1 MTTGA
6 STTPAVH
13 IVVTCT
19 NRKQVSVPDQLRLGS
34 LRERSQR
41 DRFAAWTRR
50 LTADEPTI
58 PARDLY
64 GGEHWRI
71 ATTLPALAGRS
82 AQLSVCSA
90 GYGLVGVDTMLNP
103 YAATFS
109 TGTSDSV
116 GSAQTELQ
124 QWWQRLADWPG
135 PRAGEPRSFVEL
147 AKLDPQASIVAVMS
161 EAYLR
166 ACAQDLLQAAAHLA
180 DPDGFAVIGP
190 PRPGTALE
198 ELLVPVT
205 ARLRPVVGGS
215 LHALHVRA
223 ASYLLSGIER
233 GAVSRKRLLETAR
246 RATEAAPVDT
256 SRRAPGARLSDE
268 EVREFIRQRVS
279 AGRPSATV
287 LLRVLRQAGMSCEQS
302 RFKRLYQ
309 ETVGQEGVL

>member
-1 MTTGA
+1 MTAGA
-6 STTPAVH
+6 STPPAVH

-19 NRKQVSVPDQLRLGS
+19 NRKQVSVPDHLRLGN
-34 LRERSQR
+34 LRGRSQR
-41 DRFAAWTRR
+41 ERFAVWTRR
-50 LTADEPTI
+50 LTTDEPTI

-71 ATTLPALAGRS
+71 ATNLPALAGRS

-90 GYGLVGVDTMLNP
+90 GYGLVSVDTMLNP

-116 GSAQTELQ
+116 GSGQSELRE
-124 QWWQRLADWPG
+124 WWQRLADWPG
-135 PRAGEPRSFVEL
+135 PRVGAPRSFVEL

-166 ACAQDLLQAAAHLA
+166 ACAQDLVQAAAHLS

-215 LHALHVRA
+215 LHALHARA
-223 ASYLLSGIER
+223 ASYLLSEVEQGV
-233 GAVSRKRLLETAR
+233 VSRKRLRETAR
-246 RATEAAPVDT
+246 SATEAAPVDA
-256 SRRAPGARLSDE
+256 SRRSPGARLSDE
-268 EVREFIRQRVS
+268 EVREFIRQRVA
-279 AGRPSATV
+279 AGQPSATV
-287 LLRVLRQAGMSCEQS
+287 LLRGLRQAGMSCEQS
-302 RFKRLYQ
+302 RFKRLYE
-309 ETVGQEGVL
+309 ETVGQQGVL